1 MSELINKL
9 IPVIIIVAAVILIIM
24 VIMSWWKRVPQD
36 KAGVVTGIKKKVI
49 TGGGGIV
56 IPVINRI
63 DYISLSASSLEITTE
78 DSMSS
83 QKVPINV
90 VSTVVLK
97 VKNDTTSILKAIER
111 FNGKDI
117 KEVKL
122 NMEEIARQI
131 LEGKLREVVSTL
143 SVEELYS
150 NREKFANSV
159 QEAAATE
166 LSTIGLEIMS
176 FTIKDVTDENGYIKS
191 LGVKQIA
198 EKKKEA
204 DIAQAEAERE
214 RQIKVS
220 EARRDGE
227 QAKLATEAE
236 ISAANKEKLIKE
248 QAYQKEIQTSKA
260 QADVAYD
267 IQKNITQKDV
277 IQTQMDA
284 ELLRQER
291 QKDIEQAAVQVEI
304 SKEVKNRELAE
315 RQAETAKASLQ
326 ATVVQPAIAERE
338 KQAQIAD
345 SEKYKKVAEADAS
358 AQTLKKQAD
367 AEAEA
372 TRMRG
377 LATAETNAIAE
388 TKKAEAEAAAIR
400 MKAEAEAAATRAKQ
414 LAEAEGIRAKQL
426 AEAEGIRAKKLAEA
440 EGIKAALLAEAE
452 GMEKKAEAYNKYN
465 TAAITEM
472 IVGILPEMAG
482 KIAEPLSRIEKIT
495 VIDSGSGTGEGG
507 VGSLAGNVGSVLAK
521 TIETVRETT
530 GIDFKEIIDADVLGK
545 TTTNININGG
555 GQEDGQRNMEQE
567 ISNAEIVEAVLDKR
581 N

>member
-9 IPVIIIVAAVILIIM
+9 IPIIIIVAAVILVLM

-122 NMEEIARQI
+122 NMEEI

-166 LSTIGLEIMS
+166 LSTMGLEIMS

-260 QADVAYD
+260 QADVAYA
-267 IQKNITQKDV
+267 IQKNITEKDV
-277 IQTQMDA
+277 IQTEMDA

-400 MKAEAEAAATRAKQ
+400 MKAEAEATATKAKQ

-465 TAAITEM
+465 KAAVTEM
-472 IVGILPEMAG
+472 IVNILPEMAG
-482 KIAEPLSRIEKIT
+482 RIAEPLARIEKIT
-495 VIDSGSGTGEGG
+495 VIDSGSGNGENG
-507 VGSLAGNVGSVLAK
+507 VGNLAGNVGSVLAK
-521 TIETVRETT
+521 TLETVKETT

-545 TTTNININGG
+545 TTTNVNIYGA
-555 GQEDGQRNMEQE
+555 GQGSGQNSMEQE
-567 ISNAEIVEAVLDKR
+567 VSNAEIVEAVLDKR

>member
-166 LSTIGLEIMS
+166 LSTMGLEIMS

-236 ISAANKEKLIKE
+236 ISAANKEKLI

>member
-1 MSELINKL
+1 MESLVNSIF
-9 IPVIIIVAAVILIIM
+9 PVIIGVVAVVLVIM

-117 KEVKL
+117 RDVKA

-166 LSTIGLEIMS
+166 LSTMGLEIMS

-220 EARRDGE
+220 EAHRDGE
-227 QAKLATEAE
+227 QAKLANEAE

-248 QAYQKEIQTSKA
+248 QSYQQEIQTSKA

-267 IQKNITQKDV
+267 IQQNITQKDV
-277 IQTQMDA
+277 IQTEMDA

-291 QKDIEQAAVQVEI
+291 QKDIEQATVQVEI
-304 SKEVKNRELAE
+304 SKEIKKKELAE
-315 RQAETAKASLQ
+315 KQSETAKASLQ

-338 KQAQIAD
+338 RQAQIAD
-345 SEKYKKVAEADAS
+345 SDKYRKIADAEAEAS
-358 AQTLKKQAD
+358 TLKKQAD

-372 TRMRG
+372 IRMRG
-377 LATAETNAIAE
+377 LANAETEAIAK
-388 TKKAEAEAAAIR
+388 TKQAEAEAAAIR
-400 MKAEAEAAATRAKQ
+400 LKAEAEAAATKAKQ

-440 EGIKAALLAEAE
+440 EGVKASLLAEAE
-452 GMEKKAEAYNKYN
+452 GMEKKAEAYSKYN
-465 TAAITEM
+465 KAAVTEM
-472 IVGILPEMAG
+472 IVKILPEMAG
-482 KIAEPLSRIEKIT
+482 RIAEPLAQIEKIT
-495 VIDSGSGTGEGG
+495 VIDSGNGNGESG
-507 VGSLAGNVGSVLAK
+507 VGNLAGNVGSVLAK
-521 TIETVRETT
+521 TMETVRETT
-530 GIDFKEIIDADVLGK
+530 GIDFKEIIDADILGK
-545 TTTNININGG
+545 TTTNIHISDPGKNLDSKEIAAA
-555 GQEDGQRNMEQE
+555 E
-567 ISNAEIVEAVLDKR
+567 ISERVMGKSGK
-581 N
+581 

>member
-166 LSTIGLEIMS
+166 LSTMGLEIMS

-214 RQIKVS
+214 RQIK
-220 EARRDGE
+220 
-227 QAKLATEAE
+227 AKLATEAE

>member
-1 MSELINKL
+1 
-9 IPVIIIVAAVILIIM
+9 
-24 VIMSWWKRVPQD
+24 
-36 KAGVVTGIKKKVI
+36 
-49 TGGGGIV
+49 
-56 IPVINRI
+56 
-63 DYISLSASSLEITTE
+63 
-78 DSMSS
+78 
-83 QKVPINV
+83 
-90 VSTVVLK
+90 
-97 VKNDTTSILKAIER
+97 
-111 FNGKDI
+111 
-117 KEVKL
+117 
-122 NMEEIARQI
+122 MEEIARQI

-166 LSTIGLEIMS
+166 LSTMGLEIMS

-388 TKKAEAEAAAIR
+388 TKKAEAEAAA
-400 MKAEAEAAATRAKQ
+400 TRAKQ

>member
-166 LSTIGLEIMS
+166 LSTMGLEIMS

-414 LAEAEGIRAKQL
+414 LAEGIRAKQL

-521 TIETVRETT
+521 TIETVKETT

>member
-1 MSELINKL
+1 MLTLLGNF
-9 IPVIIIVAAVILIIM
+9 IPVLIGVAAVILIVM

-56 IPVINRI
+56 IPVMNRI

-117 KEVKL
+117 RDVKT
-122 NMEEIARQI
+122 NMEEISRQI

-159 QEAAATE
+159 QEAATAE
-166 LSTIGLEIMS
+166 LSTMGLEVMS

-198 EKKKEA
+198 EKRKEA

-220 EARRDGE
+220 EAHRDGE
-227 QAKLATEAE
+227 QAKLANEAE

-248 QAYQKEIQTSKA
+248 QSYQLEIQTSKA
-260 QADVAYD
+260 QSDVAYE
-267 IQKNITQKDV
+267 IQKNITQKEI
-277 IQTQMDA
+277 IQTEMDA

-291 QKDIEQAAVQVEI
+291 QKDIEQAAVQVDI
-304 SKEVKNRELAE
+304 SKEVKKKELAE

-326 ATVVQPAIAERE
+326 ATVVEPAIAERE
-338 KQAQIAD
+338 RQAQVAD
-345 SEKYKKVAEADAS
+345 SERYKKVADADAEAS
-358 AQTLKKQAD
+358 KLKKQA
-367 AEAEA
+367 EAEA
-372 TRMRG
+372 DAIRLRG
-377 LATAETNAIAE
+377 LANAETEAIAK
-388 TKKAEAEAAAIR
+388 TKQAEANSAAIR
-400 MKAEAEAAATRAKQ
+400 MNAEAEAAATRAKQ
-414 LAEAEGIRAKQL
+414 LAEADGIRARQL
-426 AEAEGIRAKKLAEA
+426 AEAEGTRAKKLAEA

-452 GMEKKAEAYNKYN
+452 GMEKKAEAYSKYN
-465 TAAITEM
+465 KAAVTEM
-472 IVGILPEMAG
+472 IVNILPEMAG
-482 KIAEPLSRIEKIT
+482 RIAEPLSQIGKIT
-495 VIDSGSGTGEGG
+495 VIDSGHGEGG
-507 VGSLAGNVGSVLAK
+507 VSSLAGNVGAVLARTMEAVK
-521 TIETVRETT
+521 ETT
-530 GIDFKEIIDADVLGK
+530 GIDFKEIIEADMLGK
-545 TTTNININGG
+545 TTTNINVSDSTEGG
-555 GQEDGQRNMEQE
+555 AKGE
-567 ISNAEIVEAVLDKR
+567 IIASELSDKVLGKR
-581 N
+581 I

>member
-1 MSELINKL
+1 MLDLIDNF
-9 IPVIIIVAAVILIIM
+9 IPFIIGFAAVILVVL

-56 IPVINRI
+56 IPVLNRI

-117 KEVKL
+117 KDVKT
-122 NMEEIARQI
+122 NMEEISRQI

-159 QEAAATE
+159 QEAATAE
-166 LSTIGLEIMS
+166 LSTMGLEVMS

-198 EKKKEA
+198 EKRKEA

-220 EARRDGE
+220 EAHRDGE
-227 QAKLATEAE
+227 QAKLANEAE
-236 ISAANKEKLIKE
+236 ISAASKAKVIKE
-248 QAYQKEIQTSKA
+248 QSYQLEIQTSKA
-260 QADVAYD
+260 QTDVAYE
-267 IQKNITQKDV
+267 IQKNITQKEI
-277 IQTQMDA
+277 IQAEMDA

-304 SKEVKNRELAE
+304 SKEIKKKELAE

-326 ATVVQPAIAERE
+326 ATVVEPAIAERE
-338 KQAQIAD
+338 RQAQVAD
-345 SEKYKKVAEADAS
+345 SERYKKVADADAEAS
-358 AQTLKKQAD
+358 KLKKQA
-367 AEAEA
+367 EAEA
-372 TRMRG
+372 DAIRMRG
-377 LATAETNAIAE
+377 LANAETEAIAR
-388 TKKAEAEAAAIR
+388 TKQAEADSASIR
-400 MKAEAEAAATRAKQ
+400 MNAVAEADATRAKQ
-414 LAEAEGIRAKQL
+414 LAEADGIRAKQL
-426 AEAEGIRAKKLAEA
+426 AEAEGIKAKKLAEA

-452 GMEKKAEAYNKYN
+452 GMEKKAEAYSKYN
-465 TAAITEM
+465 KAAITEM
-472 IVGILPEMAG
+472 IVNILPEMAG
-482 KIAEPLSRIEKIT
+482 KIAEPLSQIGKIT
-495 VIDSGSGTGEGG
+495 VIDSGHGESG
-507 VGSLAGNVGSVLAK
+507 VSSLAGNVGAVLAR
-521 TIETVRETT
+521 TMETVRETT
-530 GIDFKEIIDADVLGK
+530 GIDFKEIIDAEMLGK
-545 TTTNININGG
+545 TTTNINVSDSTDGG
-555 GQEDGQRNMEQE
+555 TRGELIASEVSDK
-567 ISNAEIVEAVLDKR
+567 VLGKKI
-581 N
+581 

>member
-9 IPVIIIVAAVILIIM
+9 IPIIIIVAAVILVLM

-166 LSTIGLEIMS
+166 LSTMGLEIMS

-236 ISAANKEKLIKE
+236 ISG
-248 QAYQKEIQTSKA
+248 QQGEINQGT
-260 QADVAYD
+260 
-267 IQKNITQKDV
+267 
-277 IQTQMDA
+277 
-284 ELLRQER
+284 
-291 QKDIEQAAVQVEI
+291 
-304 SKEVKNRELAE
+304 
-315 RQAETAKASLQ
+315 
-326 ATVVQPAIAERE
+326 
-338 KQAQIAD
+338 
-345 SEKYKKVAEADAS
+345 
-358 AQTLKKQAD
+358 
-367 AEAEA
+367 
-372 TRMRG
+372 G
-377 LATAETNAIAE
+377 
-388 TKKAEAEAAAIR
+388 
-400 MKAEAEAAATRAKQ
+400 
-414 LAEAEGIRAKQL
+414 
-426 AEAEGIRAKKLAEA
+426 
-440 EGIKAALLAEAE
+440 
-452 GMEKKAEAYNKYN
+452 
-465 TAAITEM
+465 
-472 IVGILPEMAG
+472 LPEG
-482 KIAEPLSRIEKIT
+482 
-495 VIDSGSGTGEGG
+495 DSDLQGPG
-507 VGSLAGNVGSVLAK
+507 
-521 TIETVRETT
+521 
-530 GIDFKEIIDADVLGK
+530 
-545 TTTNININGG
+545 
-555 GQEDGQRNMEQE
+555 
-567 ISNAEIVEAVLDKR
+567 
-581 N
+581 

>member
-1 MSELINKL
+1 
-9 IPVIIIVAAVILIIM
+9 
-24 VIMSWWKRVPQD
+24 
-36 KAGVVTGIKKKVI
+36 
-49 TGGGGIV
+49 
-56 IPVINRI
+56 
-63 DYISLSASSLEITTE
+63 
-78 DSMSS
+78 MSS

-166 LSTIGLEIMS
+166 LSTMGLEIMS

-260 QADVAYD
+260 QADVAYA
-267 IQKNITQKDV
+267 IQKNITEKDV
-277 IQTQMDA
+277 IQTEMDA

-388 TKKAEAEAAAIR
+388 TKKALR
-400 MKAEAEAAATRAKQ
+400 F
-414 LAEAEGIRAKQL
+414 
-426 AEAEGIRAKKLAEA
+426 
-440 EGIKAALLAEAE
+440 
-452 GMEKKAEAYNKYN
+452 
-465 TAAITEM
+465 
-472 IVGILPEMAG
+472 V
-482 KIAEPLSRIEKIT
+482 
-495 VIDSGSGTGEGG
+495 
-507 VGSLAGNVGSVLAK
+507 
-521 TIETVRETT
+521 
-530 GIDFKEIIDADVLGK
+530 
-545 TTTNININGG
+545 
-555 GQEDGQRNMEQE
+555 
-567 ISNAEIVEAVLDKR
+567 
-581 N
+581 

>member
-9 IPVIIIVAAVILIIM
+9 IPIIIIVAAVILVLM

-166 LSTIGLEIMS
+166 LSTMGLEIMS

-260 QADVAYD
+260 QADVAYA
-267 IQKNITQKDV
+267 IQKNITEKDV
-277 IQTQMDA
+277 IQTEMDA

-400 MKAEAEAAATRAKQ
+400 MKAEAEATATKAKQ
-414 LAEAEGIRAKQL
+414 
-426 AEAEGIRAKKLAEA
+426 LAEA

-465 TAAITEM
+465 KAAVTEM
-472 IVGILPEMAG
+472 IVNILPEMAG
-482 KIAEPLSRIEKIT
+482 RIAEPLARIEKIT
-495 VIDSGSGTGEGG
+495 VIDSGSGNGENG
-507 VGSLAGNVGSVLAK
+507 VGNLAGNVGSVLAK
-521 TIETVRETT
+521 TLETVKETT

-545 TTTNININGG
+545 TTTNVNINGA
-555 GQEDGQRNMEQE
+555 GQGSGQNSMEQE
-567 ISNAEIVEAVLDKR
+567 VSNAEIVEAVLDKR

>member
-9 IPVIIIVAAVILIIM
+9 IPIIIIVAAVILVLM

-166 LSTIGLEIMS
+166 LSTMGLEIMS

-260 QADVAYD
+260 QADVAYA
-267 IQKNITQKDV
+267 IQKNITEKDV
-277 IQTQMDA
+277 IQTEMDA

-388 TKKAEAEAAAIR
+388 TKKAEAEAT
-400 MKAEAEAAATRAKQ
+400 ATKAKQ

-465 TAAITEM
+465 KAAVTEM
-472 IVGILPEMAG
+472 IVNILPEMAG
-482 KIAEPLSRIEKIT
+482 RIAEPLARIEKIT
-495 VIDSGSGTGEGG
+495 VIDSGSGNGENG
-507 VGSLAGNVGSVLAK
+507 VGNLAGNVGSVLAK
-521 TIETVRETT
+521 TLETVKETT

-545 TTTNININGG
+545 TTTNVNINGA
-555 GQEDGQRNMEQE
+555 GQGSGQNSMEQE
-567 ISNAEIVEAVLDKR
+567 VSNAEIVEAVLDKR

>member
-9 IPVIIIVAAVILIIM
+9 IPIIIIVAAVILIIM

-166 LSTIGLEIMS
+166 LSTMGLEIMS

-377 LATAETNAIAE
+377 LATAET
-388 TKKAEAEAAAIR
+388 KKAEAEAAAIR

>member
-9 IPVIIIVAAVILIIM
+9 IPIIIIVAAVILIIM

-166 LSTIGLEIMS
+166 LSTMGLEIMS

-414 LAEAEGIRAKQL
+414 LAEAEGI
-426 AEAEGIRAKKLAEA
+426 
-440 EGIKAALLAEAE
+440 KAALLAEAE

-495 VIDSGSGTGEGG
+495 VIDSGSSTGEGG

-521 TIETVRETT
+521 TIETVKETT

>member
-9 IPVIIIVAAVILIIM
+9 IPIIIIVAAVILVLM

-166 LSTIGLEIMS
+166 LSTMGLEIMS

-260 QADVAYD
+260 QADVAYA
-267 IQKNITQKDV
+267 IQKNITEKDV
-277 IQTQMDA
+277 IQTEMDA

-388 TKKAEAEAAAIR
+388 TKKAEAEAT
-400 MKAEAEAAATRAKQ
+400 ATKAKQ

-465 TAAITEM
+465 KAAVTEM
-472 IVGILPEMAG
+472 IVNILPEMAG
-482 KIAEPLSRIEKIT
+482 RIAEPLARIEKIT
-495 VIDSGSGTGEGG
+495 VIDSGNGENG
-507 VGSLAGNVGSVLAK
+507 VGNLAGNVGSVLAK
-521 TIETVRETT
+521 TLETVKETT

-545 TTTNININGG
+545 TTTNVNINGA
-555 GQEDGQRNMEQE
+555 GQGSGQNSMEQE
-567 ISNAEIVEAVLDKR
+567 VSNAEIVEAVLDKR

>member
-1 MSELINKL
+1 MLDFISSY
-9 IPVIIIVAAVILIIM
+9 IPVLLGILAFVLVIM

-111 FNGKDI
+111 FNGRDI
-117 KEVKL
+117 KDVKL
-122 NMEEIARQI
+122 NMEEISRQI

-159 QEAAATE
+159 QEAATAE
-166 LSTIGLEIMS
+166 LSTMGLEVMS

-220 EARRDGE
+220 EAHRDGE
-227 QAKLATEAE
+227 QAKLANEAE

-248 QAYQKEIQTSKA
+248 QSYQKDIQTSKA
-260 QADVAYD
+260 QADVAYE
-267 IQKNITQKDV
+267 IQKNITKKEI
-277 IQTQMDA
+277 IQTEMDA
-284 ELLRQER
+284 ELIRQER
-291 QKDIEQAAVQVEI
+291 QKDIEQASVQVAI
-304 SKEVKNRELAE
+304 SKEIKKKELAE
-315 RQAETAKASLQ
+315 KQAETAKASLQ

-338 KQAQIAD
+338 RQAQMAD
-345 SEKYKKVAEADAS
+345 SDKYKKI
-358 AQTLKKQAD
+358 AD

-372 TRMRG
+372 NAIRVRG
-377 LATAETNAIAE
+377 LANAETEAIAK
-388 TKKAEAEAAAIR
+388 TKQAEAEASAIRVKAEAEAQ
-400 MKAEAEAAATRAKQ
+400 ATRAKQ

-426 AEAEGIRAKKLAEA
+426 AEAEGIKAKKLAEA
-440 EGIKAALLAEAE
+440 EGIKASLLAEAE
-452 GMEKKAEAYNKYN
+452 GMEKKAEAYSKYN
-465 TAAITEM
+465 KAAVTEM
-472 IVGILPEMAG
+472 IVNILPEMAG
-482 KIAEPLSRIEKIT
+482 RIAEPLAQIGKIT
-495 VIDSGSGTGEGG
+495 VIDSGGNGEGG
-507 VGSLAGNVGSVLAK
+507 VSSLAGNVGAILAR
-521 TIETVRETT
+521 TMETVKETT
-530 GIDFKEIIDADVLGK
+530 GIDFKEIIDADILGK
-545 TTTNININGG
+545 TTTNINISGAG
-555 GQEDGQRNMEQE
+555 GQSGAVAEETEKE
-567 ISNAEIVEAVLDKR
+567 IISAEIANQLADR
-581 N
+581 LN

>member
-1 MSELINKL
+1 MREIIGSFL
-9 IPVIIIVAAVILIIM
+9 PVVLAVVAVALIIM
-24 VIMSWWKRVPQD
+24 VIMSWWKKVPQD

-111 FNGKDI
+111 FNGRDI
-117 KEVKL
+117 KEVKN
-122 NMEEIARQI
+122 NMEVIARQI

-166 LSTIGLEIMS
+166 LSTMGLEIMS

-220 EARRDGE
+220 EAHRDGE
-227 QAKLATEAE
+227 QAKLANEAE
-236 ISAANKEKLIKE
+236 ISSANKEKLIKE

-260 QADVAYD
+260 QTDVAYD
-267 IQKNITQKDV
+267 IQKNITQKEI
-277 IQTQMDA
+277 IQTEMDA

-315 RQAETAKASLQ
+315 RQAETAKAALQ
-326 ATVVQPAIAERE
+326 TTVVQPAIAERE

-345 SEKYKKVAEADAS
+345 SNKYKQIADAEAEAE
-358 AQTLKKQAD
+358 TLKKKAD

-377 LATAETNAIAE
+377 LANAETDAIAQ
-388 TKKAEAEAAAIR
+388 TKRAEAEAAAIKL
-400 MKAEAEAAATRAKQ
+400 KAEAEAQATKAKQ
-414 LAEAEGIRAKQL
+414 LAEAEGIRARQL
-426 AEAEGIRAKKLAEA
+426 AEAEGIRARKLAEA

-452 GMEKKAEAYNKYN
+452 GMEKKAEAYSKYN
-465 TAAITEM
+465 KAAVTEM
-472 IVGILPEMAG
+472 IVNILPEMAG
-482 KIAEPLSRIEKIT
+482 KIAEPLARIDKIT
-495 VIDSGSGTGEGG
+495 VIDSGNGNGENG
-507 VGSLAGNVGSVLAK
+507 VGNLAGNVSSVLAK
-521 TIETVRETT
+521 TMETVKETT

-545 TTTNININGG
+545 TTTNINIANT
-555 GQEDGQRNMEQE
+555 GQTEDSDGVTT
-567 ISNAEIVEAVLDKR
+567 AEITQAVMER
-581 N
+581 R

>member
-1 MSELINKL
+1 MLDLVSQFV
-9 IPVIIIVAAVILIIM
+9 PVLVGVIAVVLVIM

-56 IPVINRI
+56 IPVMNRI

-117 KEVKL
+117 RDVKL
-122 NMEEIARQI
+122 NMEEISRQI

-159 QEAAATE
+159 QEAATAE
-166 LSTIGLEIMS
+166 LSTMGLEVMS

-198 EKKKEA
+198 EKRKEA

-220 EARRDGE
+220 EAHRDGE
-227 QAKLATEAE
+227 QAKLANLAE
-236 ISAANKEKLIKE
+236 ISAANKEKVIKE
-248 QAYQKEIQTSKA
+248 QSYQLEIQTSKA
-260 QADVAYD
+260 QSDVAYE
-267 IQKNITQKDV
+267 IQKNITQKEI
-277 IQTQMDA
+277 IQTEMDA

-291 QKDIEQAAVQVEI
+291 QKDIEQAAVQVDI
-304 SKEVKNRELAE
+304 SKEVKKKELAE
-315 RQAETAKASLQ
+315 RQAETAKATLQ
-326 ATVVQPAIAERE
+326 ATVVEPAIAERE
-338 KQAQIAD
+338 RQAQVAD
-345 SEKYKKVAEADAS
+345 SERYKKVADADAEAS
-358 AQTLKKQAD
+358 KLKKQA
-367 AEAEA
+367 EAESDA
-372 TRMRG
+372 IRMRG
-377 LATAETNAIAE
+377 LANAETEAISK
-388 TKKAEAEAAAIR
+388 TKQAEANSAAIR
-400 MKAEAEAAATRAKQ
+400 MNAEAEAAATRAKQ
-414 LAEAEGIRAKQL
+414 LAEADGIRAKQL
-426 AEAEGIRAKKLAEA
+426 AEADGIRAKQLAEA

-452 GMEKKAEAYNKYN
+452 GMEKKAEAYSKYN
-465 TAAITEM
+465 KAAVTEM
-472 IVGILPEMAG
+472 IVNILPEMAG
-482 KIAEPLSRIEKIT
+482 RIAEPLSKIGKIT
-495 VIDSGSGTGEGG
+495 VIDSGNGESG
-507 VGSLAGNVGSVLAK
+507 VSSLAGNVGAVLAR
-521 TIETVRETT
+521 TMETVKETT
-530 GIDFKEIIDADVLGK
+530 GIDFKEIIDADILGK
-545 TTTNININGG
+545 TTTNINVSDASGG
-555 GQEDGQRNMEQE
+555 AAKGELIASEVSDK
-567 ISNAEIVEAVLDKR
+567 VLGKR
-581 N
+581 T

>member
-9 IPVIIIVAAVILIIM
+9 IPIIIIVAAVILIIM

-159 QEAAATE
+159 
-166 LSTIGLEIMS
+166 
-176 FTIKDVTDENGYIKS
+176 KS

-495 VIDSGSGTGEGG
+495 VIDSGSSTGEGG

-521 TIETVRETT
+521 TIETVKETT

>member
-9 IPVIIIVAAVILIIM
+9 IPIIIIVAAVILIIM

-166 LSTIGLEIMS
+166 LSTMGLEIMS

-326 ATVVQPAIAERE
+326 
-338 KQAQIAD
+338 
-345 SEKYKKVAEADAS
+345 
-358 AQTLKKQAD
+358 
-367 AEAEA
+367 
-372 TRMRG
+372 G
-377 LATAETNAIAE
+377 HGCTA
-388 TKKAEAEAAAIR
+388 
-400 MKAEAEAAATRAKQ
+400 
-414 LAEAEGIRAKQL
+414 G
-426 AEAEGIRAKKLAEA
+426 
-440 EGIKAALLAEAE
+440 
-452 GMEKKAEAYNKYN
+452 YC
-465 TAAITEM
+465 
-472 IVGILPEMAG
+472 
-482 KIAEPLSRIEKIT
+482 
-495 VIDSGSGTGEGG
+495 
-507 VGSLAGNVGSVLAK
+507 
-521 TIETVRETT
+521 
-530 GIDFKEIIDADVLGK
+530 
-545 TTTNININGG
+545 
-555 GQEDGQRNMEQE
+555 
-567 ISNAEIVEAVLDKR
+567 
-581 N
+581 

>member
-1 MSELINKL
+1 
-9 IPVIIIVAAVILIIM
+9 
-24 VIMSWWKRVPQD
+24 
-36 KAGVVTGIKKKVI
+36 
-49 TGGGGIV
+49 
-56 IPVINRI
+56 
-63 DYISLSASSLEITTE
+63 
-78 DSMSS
+78 
-83 QKVPINV
+83 
-90 VSTVVLK
+90 
-97 VKNDTTSILKAIER
+97 
-111 FNGKDI
+111 
-117 KEVKL
+117 
-122 NMEEIARQI
+122 MEEIARQI

-150 NREKFANSV
+150 NREKFSNSV

-166 LSTIGLEIMS
+166 LSTMGLEIMS

-326 ATVVQPAIAERE
+326 ATVVQPAI
-338 KQAQIAD
+338 
-345 SEKYKKVAEADAS
+345 
-358 AQTLKKQAD
+358 
-367 AEAEA
+367 
-372 TRMRG
+372 
-377 LATAETNAIAE
+377 
-388 TKKAEAEAAAIR
+388 
-400 MKAEAEAAATRAKQ
+400 AKQ

>member
-9 IPVIIIVAAVILIIM
+9 IPIIIIVAAVILIIM

-166 LSTIGLEIMS
+166 LSTMGLEIMS

-248 QAYQKEIQTSKA
+248 QAYQKETQTSKA

-267 IQKNITQKDV
+267 TQKDV